1 MPCMYFSG
9 VDSNAIT
16 IDDPS
21 NECIV
26 VNPEVYDGVHNNKE
40 QNARA
45 FLDTHLLRIRSGRS
59 DQNTSPGRLVP
70 RSKASVDIGN
80 TPFMRVLVY
89 TSRALITAEFREMS
103 SNEFKDMYL
112 APLDNAL
119 RVSSIRSRLLAED
132 YRYPSGDA
140 MHVEHAIQE
149 YFNEIAIPIKGL
161 YRDVGDTNNYFGSP
175 SIIRPT
181 LDQRRIVQ
189 PDIIHM
195 IYKSDIQY
203 PEIIFGIGDYKTGVY
218 KMTEGFEELKAA
230 IESQIENLSNR
241 RRLRSQSSGS
251 FFPNREWSPRVLF
264 ALVLRKYIYQA
275 FLCGTD
281 RFFISDHQTFSGF
294 FKYEI
299 MNDKMSIDYYII
311 NDPETVEHGITLRSA
326 IAGFFYKN
334 EADAID
340 TKGRLMKTFE
350 VARKTEE
357 QDPFL
362 NVLPKLSYGS
372 SGKLSD
378 SGVSSKL
385 ASKLDPVKENDDS
398 DNFDAIDGNTYCRVI
413 YDSAEF
419 YPDLKL
425 PSPVFVKLYYYS
437 SRLWKGNSLMCL
449 ELPEKE
455 GYYGMFFNEL
465 AINEKIASSQFASN
479 FPKLLVS
486 GYWNGLPDHPMHI
499 FEYLGKEM
507 QEDNWDKK
515 KVHRV
520 IKSRLK
526 ELHSLGISHNDVRP
540 ANIHVSVSGKISLI
554 DFGLSDCSNNEKRKK
569 NDFENL
575 DYILGV
581 HGSNESYKHANRV
594 NAKSEAIPAD
604 RADKN
609 DKYGNDSNS
618 SSEEV
623 FDEGSSGTFG
633 TQITIE
639 DIASKPSRR

>member
-1 MPCMYFSG
+1 MYFSG
-9 VDSNAIT
+9 VDSDIIAYN
-16 IDDPS
+16 DPE
-21 NECIV
+21 NRCIR
-26 VNPEVYDGVHNNKE
+26 VNLDLFIKVLNNNE
-40 QNARA
+40 QNTRV
-45 FLDTHLLRIRSGRS
+45 FLDTHLLKIRGNEDGQDR
-59 DQNTSPGRLVP
+59 RAEKLV
-70 RSKASVDIGN
+70 SKGNASVGLGN
-80 TPFMRVLVY
+80 MPSIPIVVY
-89 TSRALITAEFREMS
+89 SSRALITAEFREMS
-103 SNEFKDMYL
+103 SDDFKETYL
-112 APLDNAL
+112 APLDKAL
-119 RVSSIRSRLLAED
+119 EESNISIPLLAPA
-132 YRYPSGDA
+132 YPYPSGDA
-140 MHVEHAIQE
+140 MHVEQAIQE

-195 IYKSDIQY
+195 LTKSDLNTQY
-203 PEIIFGIGDYKTGVY
+203 PEIVFGIGDYKTGVY
-218 KMTEGFEELKAA
+218 KMMQGFEEFKTA
-230 IESQIENLSNR
+230 ISNR
-241 RRLRSQSSGS
+241 RRLRSHSLGN
-251 FFPNREWSPRVLF
+251 FFPDREWSPRVLF
-264 ALVLRKYIYQA
+264 ALVLSKYIYQA

-281 RFFISDHQTFSGF
+281 RILISDHQTFSGF
-294 FKYEI
+294 FRYEI
-299 MNDKMSIDYYII
+299 VDGEMIIDYYVI
-311 NDPETVEHGITLRSA
+311 NNPETVENGITLRSA

-334 EADAID
+334 VADTAD
-340 TKGRLMKTFE
+340 TKARLMKSFDIANNTGI
-350 VARKTEE
+350 KKLEE
-357 QDPFL
+357 SDPFF
-362 NVLPKLSYGS
+362 NVRPRDPSGS
-372 SGKLSD
+372 SGKLARRGFSGNLD
-378 SGVSSKL
+378 S
-385 ASKLDPVKENDDS
+385 VKENDAS

-437 SRLWKGNSLMCL
+437 SRLWEENSLMCL
-449 ELPEKE
+449 EIPEKE

-465 AINEKIASSQFASN
+465 LINERIAKSEFASN

-486 GYWNGLPDHPMHI
+486 GYWNGLSDHPMHI
-499 FEYLGKEM
+499 FEYLGKEVP
-507 QEDNWDKK
+507 EEKWNNKEVYK
-515 KVHRV
+515 V
-520 IKSRLK
+520 IKSRLE
-526 ELHSLGISHNDVRP
+526 ELHSIGISHNDIRL

-554 DFGLSDCSNNEKRKK
+554 DFGLSDYTNNEEHKK
-569 NDFENL
+569 NDFETL
-575 DYILGV
+575 EYILRAN
-581 HGSNESYKHANRV
+581 GSNESFKHANRV

>member
-1 MPCMYFSG
+1 MYFSG
-9 VDSNAIT
+9 VDSDIIAYN
-16 IDDPS
+16 DPE
-21 NECIV
+21 NRCIR
-26 VNPEVYDGVHNNKE
+26 VNLDLFIKVLNNNE
-40 QNARA
+40 QNTRV
-45 FLDTHLLRIRSGRS
+45 FLDTHLLKIRGNEDGQER
-59 DQNTSPGRLVP
+59 RAEKLV
-70 RSKASVDIGN
+70 SKGNASVGLGN
-80 TPFMRVLVY
+80 MPSIPIVVY
-89 TSRALITAEFREMS
+89 SSRALITAEFREMS
-103 SNEFKDMYL
+103 SDDFKETYL
-112 APLDNAL
+112 APLDKAL
-119 RVSSIRSRLLAED
+119 EESNISIPLLAPA
-132 YRYPSGDA
+132 YPYPLGDA
-140 MHVEHAIQE
+140 MHVEQAIQE

-195 IYKSDIQY
+195 LTKSDLNTQY
-203 PEIIFGIGDYKTGVY
+203 PEIVFGIGDYKTGVY
-218 KMTEGFEELKAA
+218 KMMQGFEEFKTA
-230 IESQIENLSNR
+230 ILNR
-241 RRLRSQSSGS
+241 RRLRLHSLGN
-251 FFPNREWSPRVLF
+251 FFPDREWSPRVLF
-264 ALVLRKYIYQA
+264 ALVLSKYIYQA

-281 RFFISDHQTFSGF
+281 RILISDHQTFSGF
-294 FKYEI
+294 FRYEI
-299 MNDKMSIDYYII
+299 VDGEMIIDYYVI
-311 NDPETVEHGITLRSA
+311 NNPETVENGITLRSA

-334 EADAID
+334 VADTAD
-340 TKGRLMKTFE
+340 TKARLMKSFDIANNTGI
-350 VARKTEE
+350 KKPEE
-357 QDPFL
+357 LDPFF
-362 NVLPKLSYGS
+362 NVRPRDPSGS
-372 SGKLSD
+372 SGKLARREFSGNLD
-378 SGVSSKL
+378 S
-385 ASKLDPVKENDDS
+385 VKENDAS

-437 SRLWKGNSLMCL
+437 SRLWEENSLMCL
-449 ELPEKE
+449 EIPEKE

-465 AINEKIASSQFASN
+465 LINERIAKSEFASN

-486 GYWNGLPDHPMHI
+486 GYWNGLSDHPMHI
-499 FEYLGKEM
+499 FEYLGKEVP
-507 QEDNWDKK
+507 EEKWNNKEVYK
-515 KVHRV
+515 V
-520 IKSRLK
+520 IKSRLE
-526 ELHSLGISHNDVRP
+526 ELHLIGISHNDIRL

-554 DFGLSDCSNNEKRKK
+554 DFGLSDYTNNEEHKK
-569 NDFENL
+569 NDFETL
-575 DYILGV
+575 EYILRAN
-581 HGSNESYKHANRV
+581 GSNESFKHANRV